1 MLNWKMVLKTQS
13 AKQYIDNYIKEMR
26 EHFIQHL
33 KEENPSVDE
42 RIIERDANQELVEY
56 ITQVVL
62 EGKQIPIPRITE
74 FRGER

>member
-26 EHFIQHL
+26 EQFIQHL
-33 KEENPSVDE
+33 KEENPSVNE
-42 RIIERDANQELVEY
+42 SIIERDANQALVEY
-56 ITQVVL
+56 IKQVVL

>member
-26 EHFIQHL
+26 EQFIQHL
-33 KEENPSVDE
+33 KEENPNVNES
-42 RIIERDANQELVEY
+42 IIERDANQELVEY
-56 ITQVVL
+56 IKQVVL

>member
-26 EHFIQHL
+26 EQFIQHL

-42 RIIERDANQELVEY
+42 RIIERDANQELVE
-56 ITQVVL
+56 
-62 EGKQIPIPRITE
+62 
-74 FRGER
+74 

>member
-26 EHFIQHL
+26 EQFIQHL

-56 ITQVVL
+56 IKQVVL